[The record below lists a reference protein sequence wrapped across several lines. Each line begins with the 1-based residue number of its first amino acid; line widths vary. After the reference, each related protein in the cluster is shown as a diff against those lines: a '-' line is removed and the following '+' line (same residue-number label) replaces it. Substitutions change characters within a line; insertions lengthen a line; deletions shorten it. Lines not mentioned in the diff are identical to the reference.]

1 MLGPL
6 AFVLKQSDSYSWPV
20 AFDIPVDGGR
30 HQRVTFDGV
39 FKRVSQSRMREIG
52 QMIQEEQLT
61 EADLVSEI
69 LVGWS
74 GITDDDGKDVPFSQA
89 AMERLLD
96 VPMLATAIATAY
108 FGSFAGGKRK
118 N

>member
-1 MLGPL
+1 M
-6 AFVLKQSDSYSWPV
+6 AFVLKQSDTYSWPV

-52 QMIQEEQLT
+52 QMIQEDQLT

-74 GITDDDGKDVPFSQA
+74 GITDDDGKDLPFSQKA
-89 AMERLLD
+89 LAQLLD
-96 VPMLATAIATAY
+96 VPMLAAAIATTYLESHQGA
-108 FGSFAGGKRK
+108 KRK

>member
-1 MLGPL
+1 M
-6 AFVLKQSDSYSWPV
+6 AFVLKQSDTYSWPV

-30 HQRVTFDGV
+30 HQRVTSDGV

-52 QMIQEEQLT
+52 QMIQEDQLT

-74 GITDDDGKDVPFSQA
+74 GINDNDGKELPFSQKA
-89 AMERLLD
+89 LAQLLD
-96 VPMLATAIATAY
+96 VPMLAGAIATTYLESHQGA
-108 FGSFAGGKRK
+108 KRK